1 MAGRDTTAHGLSAA
15 LRNDEIPTDPRVLAD
30 FGFDKCFSG
39 IDRAHLSM
47 VYSVLM
53 VDFGVRPNELNK
65 WKAKGMKAVSDKIR
79 AKFAAKKERVH
90 ELHHVWFL
98 ENQYI
103 WDESDV
109 KGRAKASAS
118 ARKMI
123 KQKLALQKKKKKD
136 AFDWWS

>member
-1 MAGRDTTAHGLSAA
+1 MVGRDTTAHGLSTA

-53 VDFGVRPNELNK
+53 VDLEVRPSELNK
-65 WKAKGMKAVSDKIR
+65 WKAKGMKFVGNKIR
-79 AKFAAKKERVH
+79 VKFLAKKERVYK
-90 ELHHVWFL
+90 LHLTWFL
-98 ENQYI
+98 ENQYV

-109 KGRAKASAS
+109 KGRAKASTA

-123 KQKLALQKKKKKD
+123 KRNLALQKKKKKD
-136 AFDWWS
+136 TFDWWS